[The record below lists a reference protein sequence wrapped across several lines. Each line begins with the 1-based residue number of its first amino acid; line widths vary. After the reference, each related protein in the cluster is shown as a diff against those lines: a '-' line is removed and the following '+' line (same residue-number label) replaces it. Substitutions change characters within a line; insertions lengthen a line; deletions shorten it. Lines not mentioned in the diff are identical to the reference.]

1 MTEVKLNSSEFRA
14 RFPDFKGVSNETLE
28 GLFITLESILGDGEG
43 HFPYRPNQAKHIVYL
58 ALAHLVASHQN
69 ATSAIGAGGIVSSVS
84 QGSVSASYQQLPAN
98 TANEY
103 FWLSTLYGREFWLA
117 SAPYRRVPKL
127 YNFKKP
133 HPYG

>member
-1 MTEVKLNSSEFRA
+1 MTEVKLDSTEFRA
-14 RFPDFKGVSNETLE
+14 RFPDLKGVSDETLE
-28 GLFITLESILGDGEG
+28 GLFLSLESILGDGQG
-43 HFPYRPNQAKHIVYL
+43 HFPYRENQAKNLVYL
-58 ALAHLVASHQN
+58 ALAHLVVTFENASN
-69 ATSAIGAGGIVSSVS
+69 PMGGGGIVSSVS

-98 TANEY
+98 TATEY
-103 FWLSTLYGREFWLA
+103 FWLSSLYGRMFWLA